1 MTKTNQSK
9 KREEEEAEKAELTD
23 LKQFIRKK
31 QLQNQVLKKI
41 SDELE
46 DMNSPI
52 NKVKNSKS
60 VA

>member
-46 DMNSPI
+46 DINSPI